1 MTTYNRSIMHIDVN
15 SAYLS
20 WEAVYRLQHGTSLDL
35 RSVPSVVGGDPAT
48 RHGIV
53 LTKSIPAKKYK
64 IKTGEPIF
72 SALQKCPN
80 LVVVPPRYDL
90 YIQCSN
96 SLMNLLQDYSPTIQR
111 YSVDECFLDYTNME
125 CHFGTPLSAA
135 TNMKNRIK
143 NELGFTVNIGISHNK
158 LLAKMA
164 SDFKKP
170 DAVHTLY
177 PHEVEEKMWPLPVE
191 DLFMVGRA
199 TAPKLHRLGI
209 YTIGELAK
217 ANPKFLYQHLKSH
230 GILIWNFANGI
241 ENSSVSKEKS
251 APVKGIGN
259 STTIS
264 FDVTDRKTAHLIL
277 LSLVETVAM
286 RLRNEECC
294 TKLISVSIKTNEFR
308 HYSHQK
314 KIEMETDCTNH
325 IFKYVCE
332 LFDEAWNKEPIRHL
346 GVRVSELCSNQ
357 LSQLSLF
364 DAADTQKQKS
374 IDKSIDQLRLR
385 YGSRAI
391 FRASFL
397 HSRLKP
403 ITGGIMEEDYP
414 IMSSIL

>member
-1 MTTYNRSIMHIDVN
+1 MVTYNRRIMHIDVN

-20 WEAVYRLQHGTSLDL
+20 WEAVYRLQHGASLDL
-35 RSVPSVVGGDPAT
+35 RTIPSVVGGDPKT

-64 IKTGEPIF
+64 IKTGESLF
-72 SALQKCPN
+72 SAFQKCPN
-80 LVVVPPRYDL
+80 LTVVPPHYDL

-96 SLMNLLQDYSPTIQR
+96 SLMKLLEDYSPAIQR

-125 CHFGTPLSAA
+125 PHFGDPVSAA
-135 TNMKNRIK
+135 NRIKDRVK

-177 PHEVEEKMWPLPVE
+177 PYEIKEKMWPLPVE

-209 YTIGELAK
+209 YTIGDLAK
-217 ANPKFLYQHLKSH
+217 TSPKFLRLHLKSQ

-241 ENSSVSKEKS
+241 ENSPVTKAKS

-264 FDVTDRKTAHLIL
+264 FDVTNIKTAHLIL

-294 TKLISVSIKTNEFR
+294 AKLIGVYIKTNEFR

-314 KIEMETDCTNH
+314 KFEMETDCTNH
-325 IFKYVCE
+325 IFKYACK
-332 LFDEAWNKEPIRHL
+332 LFDEAWNGEPIRHL

-364 DAADTQKQKS
+364 DASDIEKQKA
-374 IDKSIDQLRLR
+374 IDKSIDELRLR
-385 YGSRAI
+385 YGSRAVV
-391 FRASFL
+391 RASFL
-397 HSRLKP
+397 HSRLRP

>member
-1 MTTYNRSIMHIDVN
+1 VTDYHRTIMHIDVN

-20 WEAVYRLQHGTSLDL
+20 WESVYRLQHGSTLDL
-35 RSVPSVVGGDPAT
+35 REIPSVVGGDPVS

-53 LTKSIPAKKYK
+53 LAKSIPAKKYK
-64 IKTGEPIF
+64 IKTGESIF
-72 SALQKCPN
+72 SALQKCPS
-80 LVVVPPRYDL
+80 LVIVPPRYDL
-90 YIQCSN
+90 YLQCSN
-96 SLMNLLQDYSPTIQR
+96 SLIQLLEEYSPAIQR

-125 CHFGTPLSAA
+125 CHFGSPLSAA
-135 TNMKNRIK
+135 HAIKERIK
-143 NELGFTVNIGISHNK
+143 TELGFTVNIGISSNK

-164 SDFKKP
+164 SDFEKP
-170 DAVHTLY
+170 DKIHTLY
-177 PHEVEEKMWPLPVE
+177 PHEIGEKMWPLPVE

-199 TAPKLHRLGI
+199 TAPKLRRLGI

-230 GILIWNFANGI
+230 GILVWNFANGI
-241 ENSSVSKEKS
+241 ENSSVTKEKS

-264 FDVTDRKTAHLIL
+264 FDVTDRRTAHLIL

-294 TKLISVSIKTNEFR
+294 AKLISIYIKTNDFR
-308 HYSHQK
+308 HYSHQR
-314 KIEMETDCTNH
+314 KIETATDCTNH
-325 IFKYVCE
+325 IFKYACK
-332 LFDEAWNKEPIRHL
+332 LFDEAWKGEPIRHL

-357 LSQLSLF
+357 FAQLSLF
-364 DAADTQKQKS
+364 DASDTQKQKAV
-374 IDKSIDQLRLR
+374 DKSIDALRLR
-385 YGSRAI
+385 YGSRVV

-403 ITGGIMEEDYP
+403 ITGGVMEEDYP